1 MNKKKHRASKGSQK
15 SNAKNVLSNLVQFQ
29 ASVLEGNCYEAHLFH
44 LFFFNGLDKDR
55 VSYREYI

>member
-29 ASVLEGNCYEAHLFH
+29 ASVLEGKCYEAHLFH
-44 LFFFNGLDKDR
+44 LFFNLGNLFFRYSLML
-55 VSYREYI
+55 

>member
-29 ASVLEGNCYEAHLFH
+29 ASVLEGKCYEAHLFH
-44 LFFFNGLDKDR
+44 LFFF
-55 VSYREYI
+55 